1 VTELLP
7 GTPVIVND
15 YYPFPK
21 PLDGRGSYVK
31 GPDGDGLHTIAIQGQ
46 RYMLKRAEFDVAPP
60 QLLSAVQLPAGDAVA
75 HPNHYTNSPAKCS
88 NCGHSIE
95 CIDITQHQGFNLGNV
110 TKYVWRCDLKRDAIE
125 DLRKARQY
133 LEFEIEKRER
143 EAA

>member
-1 VTELLP
+1 MTFKHGDSVW
-7 GTPVIVND
+7 VND
-15 YYPFPK
+15 SYPFPM
-21 PLDGRGSYVK
+21 PIDRTGTVMGGCEDGYYNVK
-31 GPDGDGLHTIAIQGQ
+31 IQGSC
-46 RYMLKRAEFDVAPP
+46 YLMRASEIDVHRSLMVSVPID
-60 QLLSAVQLPAGDAVA
+60 GDAVA

-133 LEFEIEKRER
+133 LDFEIEKRER
-143 EAA
+143 ETA